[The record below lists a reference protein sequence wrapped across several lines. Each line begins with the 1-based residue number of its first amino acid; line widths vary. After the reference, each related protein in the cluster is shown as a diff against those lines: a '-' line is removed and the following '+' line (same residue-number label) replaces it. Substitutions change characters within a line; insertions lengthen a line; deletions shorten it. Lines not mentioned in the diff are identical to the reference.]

1 MTLQEL
7 RYIVALADTGHFGKA
22 SEACH
27 ISQSTLSIQIKKL
40 EDILGVVLFDRSL
53 KHVTLTPV
61 GREIIA
67 SARLILDEAN
77 RIREL
82 ARQTGDPM
90 ERTVNL
96 GVIPTLGP
104 YYLPHVLTLLHAKF
118 PKLRLLLREEMTP
131 HVLTHLADGKLDAG
145 LMALPINDH
154 GLEVFP
160 LFKEPFLAAVPA
172 NHPLA
177 KQKIIEISALAKAGL
192 LLLEEGH
199 CLREHALEACHLD
212 GLQNEEICA
221 TSLETLRQMV
231 GMGLGVTLIPVL
243 ASGGATADVSHV
255 ALRPLAAPGASR
267 TIGLVWR
274 KRSPLAETMQQL
286 VQTLKDA
293 LPPDTLPSDCSAAH
307 LPLQPNH
314 PVTLSA
320 FTIPITSS
328 TFIPSNSEMAR

>member
-22 SEACH
+22 SEACF
-27 ISQSTLSIQIKKL
+27 ISQSTLSTQVKKL
-40 EDILGVVLFDRSL
+40 EDFLGVALFDRSL
-53 KHVTLTPV
+53 KHASLTPV
-61 GREIIA
+61 GREIVS

-104 YYLPHVLTLLHAKF
+104 YYLPHVLTLLHGKY

-131 HVLTHLADGKLDAG
+131 HVLSHLADGRLDAG
-145 LMALPINDH
+145 LLALPINDT
-154 GLEVFP
+154 GLEIVP

-172 NHPLA
+172 NHKLA
-177 KQKIIEISALAKAGL
+177 KASTVKIKELAKAGL

-212 GLQNEEICA
+212 GLQNEEISA

-243 ASGGATADVSHV
+243 ASGGTTADVSQV

-274 KRSPLAETMQQL
+274 KRSPLAATMEQL
-286 VQTLKDA
+286 AQSLKEA
-293 LPPDTLPSDCSAAH
+293 LPP
-307 LPLQPNH
+307 Q
-314 PVTLSA
+314 
-320 FTIPITSS
+320 TSGV
-328 TFIPSNSEMAR
+328 N

>member
-22 SEACH
+22 AEACH
-27 ISQSTLSIQIKKL
+27 ISQSTLSTQVKKL
-40 EDILGVVLFDRSL
+40 EDFLGATLFDRSL
-53 KHVTLTPV
+53 KHVALTPV
-61 GREIIA
+61 GREIVA

-104 YYLPHVLTLLHAKF
+104 YYLPHVLTLLHGKY

-131 HVLTHLADGKLDAG
+131 HVLSHLADGRLDAG
-145 LMALPINDH
+145 LLALPINDAS
-154 GLEVFP
+154 LEIIP

-172 NHPLA
+172 NHKLA
-177 KQKIIEISALAKAGL
+177 SANTVKIEELAQAGL

-212 GLQNEEICA
+212 GLQNEEISA

-243 ASGGATADVSHV
+243 ASGGTSADVSQV
-255 ALRPLAAPGASR
+255 VLRPLAAPGASR

-274 KRSPLAETMQQL
+274 KRSPLAATMEQL
-286 VQTLKDA
+286 AQSLKEA
-293 LPPDTLPSDCSAAH
+293 LPPH
-307 LPLQPNH
+307 
-314 PVTLSA
+314 
-320 FTIPITSS
+320 TSGL
-328 TFIPSNSEMAR
+328 N

>member
-22 SEACH
+22 AEACH
-27 ISQSTLSIQIKKL
+27 ISQSTLSTQIKKL
-40 EDILGVVLFDRSL
+40 EDFLGAVLFDRSL
-53 KHVTLTPV
+53 KYVALTPV
-61 GREIIA
+61 GREIVA
-67 SARLILDEAN
+67 SARLILEESN

-82 ARQTGDPM
+82 ARQTADPM

-104 YYLPHVLTLLHAKF
+104 YYLPHVLKQLHGKF
-118 PKLRLLLREEMTP
+118 PRLRLLLREEMTP
-131 HVLTHLADGKLDAG
+131 HVLSHLADGKLDAG
-145 LMALPINDH
+145 LLALPVDDPS
-154 GLEVFP
+154 LEVAP

-172 NHPLA
+172 KHKLA
-177 KQKIIEISALAKAGL
+177 GCTTVKIKDLAKAGL

-212 GLQNEEICA
+212 GMQNEEISA

-243 ASGGATADVSHV
+243 ASGGTTAVTQV

-274 KRSPLAETMQQL
+274 KRSPLAATMEQL
-286 VQTLKDA
+286 AVSLKKS
-293 LPPDTLPSDCSAAH
+293 LPAHTLPIA
-307 LPLQPNH
+307 
-314 PVTLSA
+314 
-320 FTIPITSS
+320 
-328 TFIPSNSEMAR
+328 